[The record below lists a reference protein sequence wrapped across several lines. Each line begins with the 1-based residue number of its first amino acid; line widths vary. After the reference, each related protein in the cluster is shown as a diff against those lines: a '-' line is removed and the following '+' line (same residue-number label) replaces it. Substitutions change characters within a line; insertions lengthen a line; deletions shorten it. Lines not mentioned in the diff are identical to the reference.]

1 MYSTVIVGGG
11 IAGINTC
18 LRLEQKGHKCLL
30 IEKNDILGGR
40 IKAHPKYNYEIG
52 GARFSFNHKKLISLL
67 KELKLLDKKIPIP
80 NTNVF
85 KSIKKKKI
93 DHKHIYTIINNIIKK
108 SRKFDNDYLRNNT
121 FLDLCTKIYGKK
133 ESKLLLDTYY
143 YTDFLLSTSAENSL
157 VFFKETMND
166 KQYYILS
173 GGLIQIINK
182 IKSKLKSK
190 VMLETILE
198 DYKYID
204 NYFHVTINNGGER
217 SHIKSENLVLAID
230 RPSLLK
236 INSLNSIH
244 SILNSITNTLLIR
257 VYAIY
262 PKNKD
267 GKVWFDK
274 MPKIYTDSV
283 LKYIIPIDYNSGLI
297 MISYTDLKHAEV
309 IKKHT
314 LNGTLKQ
321 FIQSECKKIFPDKI
335 IPSPTCLNSHIW
347 DYGVGL
353 WKKGVNFKEVSAK
366 ILKPFNYPLY
376 ICGENYSLHQGWVE
390 GALNTSL
397 EVVKKMTKIKETTKL
412 KRTKKQKG
420 GKLIKIQSNGKYKK
434 ILFDSPIK
442 SIKIK
447 KSNKK
452 PIKNTNYGFTKGK
465 NLLWVDEG
473 LKLELDVVHQENKKQ
488 KKYSMKE
495 VAKHNTPDDAWIVIN
510 NNVYDITKWIP
521 FHPGGPIITE
531 GLGKDATKMFNN
543 VNHTSNA
550 RRKLHQ
556 FKIGYI

>member
-11 IAGINTC
+11 IGGINTC
-18 LRLEQKGHKCLL
+18 YRLEKIGHKCLV
-30 IEKNDILGGR
+30 IEKNNILGGR
-40 IKAHPKYNYEIG
+40 IKLDPNYNYEIG
-52 GARFSFNHKKLISLL
+52 GARFSFKHKNLISLL
-67 KELKLLDKKIPIP
+67 KELKLLDNKIAIP
-80 NTNVF
+80 STKVF
-85 KSIKKKKI
+85 KSIKKRKI
-93 DHKHIYTIINNIIKK
+93 NHTQIYNIIKNIIKK
-108 SRKFDNDYLRNNT
+108 SKNFDIEYLRNNT
-121 FLDLCTKIYGKK
+121 FLDLCTKIYSKK
-133 ESKLLLDTYY
+133 DTKILLDSYY
-143 YTDFLLSTSAENSL
+143 YTDFLLNTSAENSL
-157 VFFKETMND
+157 LFFKETMNLD
-166 KQYYILS
+166 EQYYILG

-182 IKSKLKSK
+182 IKTQLKSK
-190 VMLETILE
+190 IMLETILE

-204 NYFHVTINNGGER
+204 NHFEIIIN
-217 SHIKSENLVLAID
+217 KSGKKSTVKADNLVLAID

-236 INSLNSIH
+236 INSLKSIK
-244 SILNSITNTLLIR
+244 SLLNTISNTLLIR
-257 VYAIY
+257 VYAMY

-274 MPKIYTDSV
+274 IPKIYTDSH

-297 MISYTDLKHAEV
+297 MISYTDLKHAEI

-321 FIQSECKKIFPDKI
+321 FIQSECKKIFPDKV
-335 IPSPTCLNSHIW
+335 IPSPTYLNSHIW
-347 DYGVGL
+347 DNGVGL
-353 WKKGVNFKEVSAK
+353 WKKGVNFKEISNK
-366 ILKPFNYPLY
+366 IIKPFNYPLY
-376 ICGENYSLHQGWVE
+376 ICGENYSLHQGWIE
-390 GALNTSL
+390 GALDTSL
-397 EVVKKMTKIKETTKL
+397 KVVKKMTKV

-420 GKLIKIQSNGKYKK
+420 GKLIKIKSNGKYKK

-442 SIKIK
+442 NIKIK

-473 LKLELDVVHQENKKQ
+473 LKLEVDIVHQENKKQ
-488 KKYSMKE
+488 KKYSLTE
-495 VAKHNTPDDAWIVIN
+495 VSQHNTPDNAWIVID

-521 FHPGGPIITE
+521 FHPGGPIIME